1 MTELQELIKQRREID
16 KKIKALKN
24 SKHGRVWVTTTTGIK
39 KIGNKRLKEWK
50 MTIGN
55 KENDRNATMAI
66 TNDVNDIIIYIS
78 ELIDDL
84 QNTLLDI
91 EKKGGEK

>member
-16 KKIKALKN
+16 KKIKALQN
-24 SKHGRVWVTTTTGIK
+24 SNHGRVWVTTTTGIK
-39 KIGNKRLKEWK
+39 KIENKRLRMWK

-55 KENDRNATMAI
+55 KENDRNATMVIAK
-66 TNDVNDIIIYIS
+66 DVNDIIIYIS

-84 QNTLLDI
+84 QKTLLDI
-91 EKKGGEK
+91 EKKGGEQ